1 MSGDDRATEL
11 SEAIEAVRAG
21 LQTAAEAGAGE
32 GLRFQVEQVELE
44 LTVELRRSARGG
56 TGVQA
61 WVVRA
66 DAGRE
71 RSAGSTHRLKI
82 VLQVAEGN
90 LIHSARPGRGL
101 AVPPPANSGAD
112 GGGS

>member
-11 SEAIEAVRAG
+11 GEAIEAVRAG
-21 LQTAAEAGAGE
+21 LQTAAGAGAGE
-32 GLRFQVEQVELE
+32 GLRFRVEQVELE
-44 LTVELRRSARGG
+44 FTLELRRSARGG

-66 DAGRE
+66 DAGGE
-71 RSAGSTHRLKI
+71 RSSGSTHRLKV

-90 LIHSARPGRGL
+90 LIHSPRPGRGL

-112 GGGS
+112 GGAS